1 MSIIAINVAHIKA
14 AVAYLNNRPPLN
26 AIKGPADLVSFAM
39 RWIPLCWHELLD
51 ERPSFDGKCNVV
63 IRNQEAKQTCKYGR
77 IVVPNKCN
85 ISKTT

>member
-1 MSIIAINVAHIKA
+1 MSLLANNDEQIKA

-51 ERPSFDGKCNVV
+51 KRPSFDGKCNLFT
-63 IRNQEAKQTCKYGR
+63 RNLEAKQ
-77 IVVPNKCN
+77 NL
-85 ISKTT
+85 